1 MALFGENVQIQC
13 RTNMGATYHWILN
26 GTRLESDQYRV
37 PTPLGQFTIYGLA
50 EEDLGEYVCIAQN
63 EAGIGASHAMVTVG
77 GKNRI
82 QVNAKAYPLLEG
94 VVHVYRVARGGL
106 QAVRN
111 NQAPEI
117 IRTPL
122 MVFFVHMAGTERIFL
137 VAVTHRIK
145 LWVQALGLAAYMNAP
160 LHRESL

>member
-26 GTRLESDQYRV
+26 GTRLEADQYRV

-77 GKNRI
+77 GKNWI
-82 QVNAKAYPLLEG
+82 QFDAKVYSLL
-94 VVHVYRVARGGL
+94 HVYRVL
-106 QAVRN
+106 
-111 NQAPEI
+111 EI
-117 IRTPL
+117 IQCYGRTPL
-122 MVFFVHMAGTERIFL
+122 SVFSSTWQAPKEYVLLLSHT
-137 VAVTHRIK
+137 VK
-145 LWVQALGLAAYMNAP
+145 LWV
-160 LHRESL
+160 